1 MSRDGMDPDEE
12 AQKADGDRHYG
23 GIDGDVDEDDPNAG
37 QYVNYQVGFE
47 YEQPKE
53 ALERRGWG
61 LHVLA
66 YFGVGVKGV
75 GKTELRK
82 SVEYSQNEANEI
94 AVYIDMIKITGTI
107 NVRLLLSATPP
118 FCRNATISFP
128 TLPHFDISA
137 KPLIKSAFN
146 AMGLPGMRSY
156 GMWVVIES
164 GIRAD

>member
-1 MSRDGMDPDEE
+1 MSRDGIDPDEE

-23 GIDGDVDEDDPNAG
+23 GTDGDVDEDDPNAG

-82 SVEYSQNEANEI
+82 SV
-94 AVYIDMIKITGTI
+94 DHRKPKLTI
-107 NVRLLLSATPP
+107 
-118 FCRNATISFP
+118 
-128 TLPHFDISA
+128 
-137 KPLIKSAFN
+137 
-146 AMGLPGMRSY
+146 
-156 GMWVVIES
+156 
-164 GIRAD
+164 